1 MGHEFGP
8 PAFEMFHGA
17 LPVID
22 VGGPCGLINNK
33 SLVQLDMDM
42 VGFWDANR

>member
-8 PAFEMFHGA
+8 PALEMFHEA

-33 SLVQLDMDM
+33 SLCS
-42 VGFWDANR
+42 VGYGHGWF